1 MRTVQGVLRAGERG
15 DERGAGGD
23 GAAVPGGLVLERG
36 LGRLPGQHC
45 QSVTPDITAITVIT
59 VIITL
64 ADKQLKYEAL
74 VRRRRARAE
83 EDAEKMRPDPVKLD
97 IMSLEGYES
106 F

>member
-45 QSVTPDITAITVIT
+45 QSVTPDITVIT

-83 EDAEKMRPDPVKLD
+83 EDAERMRPDPVKLD

>member
-1 MRTVQGVLRAGERG
+1 M
-15 DERGAGGD
+15 
-23 GAAVPGGLVLERG
+23 
-36 LGRLPGQHC
+36 
-45 QSVTPDITAITVIT
+45 VIRVIM

-74 VRRRRARAE
+74 VRRRRAKAE

>member
-1 MRTVQGVLRAGERG
+1 M
-15 DERGAGGD
+15 
-23 GAAVPGGLVLERG
+23 
-36 LGRLPGQHC
+36 
-45 QSVTPDITAITVIT
+45 

-74 VRRRRARAE
+74 VRRRRAKAE

-106 F
+106 FWILKIQQVASIFLVGYCNTWIVDSVSFFIDHLYFLLFPLSNFLEIKKEK